1 MHQTVQNL
9 YNIQNKINSKINE
22 YNYKDYIPKII
33 AVSKTFKLNHISPLI
48 ESGHIHFGENKV
60 QEAVEKWSEIK
71 SVNDKI
77 QLHMLGKLQT
87 NKVKLALKIFN
98 YIHSVDNIK
107 LATKISDEQK
117 KYNNKPKIF
126 IQINIGDEQQKSVI
140 DKKEFPN
147 FYESCKNLDLDIIG
161 TMCIPPENLDPEI
174 YFSEIQKLNNELQLN
189 ELSMGMSS
197 DYLYAI
203 KYKSTFLRIGT
214 SIFGKRT

>member
-1 MHQTVQNL
+1 MKELKKHSFSKVFDLQNSSRTNF
-9 YNIQNKINSKINE
+9 YKNILF
-22 YNYKDYIPKII
+22 PK
-33 AVSKTFKLNHISPLI
+33 AKKET
-48 ESGHIHFGENKV
+48 
-60 QEAVEKWSEIK
+60 WSSSITTLPE
-71 SVNDKI
+71 
-77 QLHMLGKLQT
+77 
-87 NKVKLALKIFN
+87 
-98 YIHSVDNIK
+98 
-107 LATKISDEQK
+107 
-117 KYNNKPKIF
+117 
-126 IQINIGDEQQKSVI
+126 VI

-147 FYESCKNLDLDIIG
+147 FYESFKNLDLDIIG